1 LAPGGW
7 SGGAALAQS
16 LTEALAEAYRTDP
29 QRPTRSEKQETRQ
42 SPQIRF
48 KPDLKNRRS
57 DVFMT
62 PEVTF
67 LGRGAQ
73 NIAASQKNR
82 G

>member
-1 LAPGGW
+1 LT
-7 SGGAALAQS
+7 QS
-16 LTEALAEAYRTDP
+16 LTEALAEAHRTDP
-29 QRPTRSEKQETRQ
+29 QLSRSEKQETRQ